1 MTYEQLE
8 MSGLPSTESTE
19 EQLRCCRRGFPAS
32 LTVLRERVRA
42 MVTSVTCG
50 ERLQDVSARLNR
62 AGSSVKIRPVCLP
75 ELIRDT
81 SNEYLPTLPR
91 WGIACHGEYGELA
104 TSERL
109 ISESGCSSS
118 VGTPTASM
126 TKRSAKFA
134 KGRTPTP
141 AEIAETFPTPLA
153 SNAIRVE
160 RYEWESLKKVGMR
173 RMQGEYKKAG
183 CNLSEYMAVFPT
195 PMATGWSNSGSRKK
209 LKKLEDEKITS
220 EDERKKM
227 QSGGGG
233 KLNPT
238 WVEWLQGVPIGWTD
252 LEV

>member
-8 MSGLPSTESTE
+8 MNGLPSKESTE

-81 SNEYLPTLPR
+81 SSEYLPTLPR

-109 ISESGCSSS
+109 ISESGCSLWL
-118 VGTPTASM
+118 TPTATDAM
-126 TKRSAKFA
+126 RSEVAKEFVDRLILELIALRSEEFDGKELAINGKTYKYLVMRA
-134 KGRTPTP
+134 K
-141 AEIAETFPTPLA
+141 EIAAEYG
-153 SNAIRVE
+153 VE
-160 RYEWESLKKVGMR
+160 V
-173 RMQGEYKKAG
+173 
-183 CNLSEYMAVFPT
+183 
-195 PMATGWSNSGSRKK
+195 
-209 LKKLEDEKITS
+209 EK
-220 EDERKKM
+220 
-227 QSGGGG
+227 
-233 KLNPT
+233 
-238 WVEWLQGVPIGWTD
+238 
-252 LEV
+252 

>member
-109 ISESGCSSS
+109 ISESGCSLWL
-118 VGTPTASM
+118 TPTATDAM
-126 TKRSAKFA
+126 RSNFS
-134 KGRTPTP
+134 
-141 AEIAETFPTPLA
+141 L
-153 SNAIRVE
+153 
-160 RYEWESLKKVGMR
+160 ESLAKRWIKHPNGNLAEQVG
-173 RMQGEYKKAG
+173 
-183 CNLSEYMAVFPT
+183 YMAVFPT